1 MPTNEAARLKELR
14 SFGILDSLP
23 DQAYDDI
30 VQLAAFICETPI
42 ALVSLVDEH
51 RQWFKAKRG
60 LSASETPRELAF
72 CAHALD
78 HPDEFFIVPDTLADP
93 RFASHALVTSAP
105 FIRFYAGAPLVTS
118 QKNVLGTLCVI
129 DCVPRRLNSAQKVAL
144 HALSRQVVALIEAGR
159 PASSTPAGLPECRS
173 GQHLDNQSLLTLEPQ
188 RDPCLRR

>member
-1 MPTNEAARLKELR
+1 MPTNEAVRLKELR

-30 VQLAAFICETPI
+30 VHLAAFICETPI

-118 QKNVLGTLCVI
+118 LCVI

-144 HALSRQVVALIEAGR
+144 HALSRQVVALIEAGW
-159 PASSTPAGLPECRS
+159 PALSTPVELPDCRS
-173 GQHLDNQSLLTLEPQ
+173 GQHLDNQSLLTLETK